1 MGGQRVCISNVPGN
15 TQMSPRN
22 LRKPSA
28 QSDHI
33 QPPEGFEKLLRMSSV
48 EILTRNKKI
57 DDILLKTF
65 YFPLLRVRAES
76 HGTSPG

>member
-48 EILTRNKKI
+48 EILTRNKK
-57 DDILLKTF
+57 
-65 YFPLLRVRAES
+65 
-76 HGTSPG
+76 